1 MKKIIILV
9 SSQATFNNRMQFMQ
23 LTSENVEQR
32 HDMAFISII
41 GTEECLKYYLDEADT
56 VHYFNDAENVCNL
69 EFDDITHDIIYHG
82 HQFYAM
88 SEAQAE
94 KTFNFIDKIINNDV
108 QTITFHIHCRAGY
121 SRSRAV
127 AEFIFRYCLDNDID
141 VEYAERDE
149 FFTQLNH
156 DVLQKLQHA
165 YWKHHNM
172 YGF

>member
-1 MKKIIILV
+1 MKKITILV

-23 LTSENVEQR
+23 LTSENVEQHR
-32 HDMAFISII
+32 DMAFISII

-69 EFDDITHDIIYHG
+69 EFDDITHDIVYHG

-141 VEYAERDE
+141 VEYTERNEYYDYINRDVLMK
-149 FFTQLNH
+149 LNH
-156 DVLQKLQHA
+156 VYYNK
-165 YWKHHNM
+165 YNIYK
-172 YGF
+172 